1 MRFLNDVGGGVVT
14 KIEGKIAYVDDNG
27 FETPMLIKDLVVVLP
42 AGHEPKAPGAK
53 MFDQSAYDAGRAP
66 APSKEIVKEPEP
78 EPAAPAPAPE
88 TPHGDRLSVT
98 LAFEPTD
105 LKRLDRSQ
113 FNAVLV
119 NDSNYTLAFTLL
131 RRADQERAWSV
142 VYASTVEPNELM
154 DVASFT
160 HETLGTIERVAIQAV
175 AWKRDKPFELKSPIW
190 MTKRLD
196 LTKFHKLHCFRPGV
210 YFDTPVLEIPVITDD
225 VAANGREPALEALRE
240 IYDESLRQSSAPKK
254 DTDSRKG
261 FAAGRRE
268 AARKTADEVVEV
280 DLHIGEL
287 TDTLAGMQP
296 VDMLTMQLDTVRKT
310 MRRYASQPGR
320 KIVFIHGKGEGV
332 LRKEV
337 LKLLGREYP
346 EATVQDAS
354 FREYGFGATQV
365 TVRNP
370 KAK

>member
-1 MRFLNDVGGGVVT
+1 M
-14 KIEGKIAYVDDNG
+14 
-27 FETPMLIKDLVVVLP
+27 
-42 AGHEPKAPGAK
+42 
-53 MFDQSAYDAGRAP
+53 
-66 APSKEIVKEPEP
+66 
-78 EPAAPAPAPE
+78 
-88 TPHGDRLSVT
+88 
-98 LAFEPTD
+98 
-105 LKRLDRSQ
+105 
-113 FNAVLV
+113 
-119 NDSNYTLAFTLL
+119 
-131 RRADQERAWSV
+131 

-310 MRRYASQPGR
+310 MKKYASQPGR